1 MLNFVVQQLMIFSF
15 SSGPLSIILDQL
27 SGLFPTATRFI
38 ALENNELTSTK
49 IQFYDSEKQELS
61 DGGTRHDF
69 PDLNK
74 LFTAR
79 NNHFA
84 WQNEN
89 DLPFSWAQVRQ
100 SNNVDMFREL
110 ERNVLVLRLDHT
122 GWTGYILLYFS
133 KNKKHFG
140 LLDTESSFS
149 HENREI
155 IGQTAVNA
163 VHHALKKAAS
173 DAQVLTSIQKS
184 MLALTG
190 NRKMEDHGNQNQVKL
205 LENMIVEMAVE
216 FLHNLSRDQKISV
229 ALSPDAREKIQSFRG
244 SPASLRQMLQQ
255 ACILSVNLG
264 AGNPV
269 IIESWHLIA
278 GTDEYEEAAE
288 VDSVPVIQHRH
299 MKIYQWLD
307 RVEEAVKTVIS
318 GRENPTGALVGK
330 AMQPAVTAPAISD
343 MLNKQKQKILVLLN
357 EFPDRW
363 AQTRN
368 HFKPIQNLLVRK
380 DFDESKSA

>member
-1 MLNFVVQQLMIFSF
+1 MKFSF
-15 SSGPLSIILDQL
+15 SSGPLSLILDQL
-27 SGLFPTATRFI
+27 SGLYPTATRFI
-38 ALENNELTSTK
+38 ALENNGLSSM
-49 IQFYDSEKQELS
+49 QVRFYDSNTQELS
-61 DGGTRHDF
+61 DGGTRNDI

-74 LFTAR
+74 LFGLR
-79 NNHFA
+79 NSYFV

-89 DLPFSWAQVRQ
+89 DLPFSWTQVRQ

-110 ERNVLVLRLDHT
+110 ERNVLIIRMNDAR
-122 GWTGYILLYFS
+122 WTGFILVYFS

-140 LLDTESSFS
+140 FLDSESSFS

-163 VHHALKKAAS
+163 IQLSLKNAERDS
-173 DAQVLTSIQKS
+173 LVLDSIQKS
-184 MLALTG
+184 MQALTG
-190 NRKMEDHGNQNQVKL
+190 NRKMEDRGNQNQVKL

-216 FLHNLSRDQKISV
+216 YLHNLGREQKITI
-229 ALSPDAREKIQSFRG
+229 ALSPDARDKIQSFRG
-244 SPASLRQMLQQ
+244 SPASLRSMLHQ
-255 ACILSVNLG
+255 ASVLAVNLG

-269 IIESWHLIA
+269 IIESWHLISGA
-278 GTDEYEEAAE
+278 AEYEEETAE
-288 VDSVPVIQHRH
+288 SVPVIQHRH

-318 GRENPTGALVGK
+318 GHENPTGAMVGK
-330 AMQPAVTAPAISD
+330 AMQPAVSAPAISD

-363 AQTRN
+363 PKTRN
-368 HFKPIQNLLVRK
+368 HFKPLQNLLIRK